1 MLFSSLLYKYDF
13 FLRVEASFVTLCGGL
28 RPHIVHKRPWTAPAS
43 PTALSE
49 LKKELD
55 VELAKKI
62 HAPTSKSSIS
72 QASEKYTTLLAAA
85 TASTRVDL
93 RTLELQSQEPS
104 PRWSVFSPFPCI
116 KPTTLGEPIMYPA
129 LDDDLF
135 PVRPRDYPRLTY
147 SDDDE
152 FDQLEPS
159 QPSPPHSAAPRAHSL
174 DYSQVENSSVT
185 GALSGATWTP
195 RKCVSTVNNTLKIN
209 YHSEPEDDRRSEL
222 LSEDSDDS
230 DQGHAS
236 PSPRR
241 GGISSVQNQVT
252 EQVGGGTRSAGPA
265 RRAPRGSSAPPVS
278 PYQLRPKLT
287 PTKRAPSSTQ
297 DAVLRRAEIP
307 VTPLLEEQYQKRPRT
322 RKPPPALE
330 FPLETAA
337 GPTGQPPS
345 VSGLSHPRLDFSK
358 LSYNHLNYA
367 EHEPPR
373 KDLPG
378 QRNPMRPNSKPP
390 PRTDAGEPPLRVLS
404 VNPFATGKGSAL
416 TDFYDANDF
425 RPAPPPSHSVD
436 MAPQTVCPQDIVST
450 AGPNPGP
457 TSLSAIAEE
466 VEEPEEPTA
475 SNHEP
480 EMEASESDGD
490 TEATVRRK
498 GGRPTNAARQKMKE
512 CFEQLQEQ
520 IANLAEDI
528 DQSEESLLLRFNTY
542 MADSA
547 SARGFHAFNVYQRYA
562 NNPNFRRNELARIKQ
577 HVPKNPPPLDS
588 VQLARAW
595 PLFKAAYPN
604 GDAFA
609 LLRAYADVVNA
620 EEASNET
627 LGQRTRSF
635 ERQFG
640 ILDRIFSKHGFD
652 SWFTMVGRHVNEDG
666 GLGGHHTT
674 SNLNGIF
681 DHLKFEPD
689 DLIGHCKTVA
699 YGTVAKSAIAARSR
713 IEYAPPVPAP
723 IGGRP
728 GDANINAL
736 RQLLDWISMQ
746 DLGFNVFTNRGGP
759 IVFWADLAAKWAQ
772 NNVILLGFPYTIGTK
787 LRLPHQVRQNKGIN
801 GLQKIDREALEK
813 AITMRENRD
822 GAQLDWEDYIRYS
835 TADEDEEDRIAKG
848 AKGKGRARSKA
859 PVAGGT
865 KSIVPVASRTK
876 SKSVK
881 GKLPQRNNSDPDS
894 GSPKSQP
901 KPRPMRKRKVAISQ
915 PTISSDEDEDEYVP
929 DAPINPRSRRP
940 SMPRSAASQVGG
952 GMRMEVVL
960 PRTEA
965 TVPKVRKHREQE
977 ESSGR
982 EGSHKRRRPDLT
994 GPPITSGSRRSPPHA
1009 SGSGSHTS
1017 SRHTPVATA
1026 QPAAPDPASIAA
1038 PLAPLAPSGAVD
1050 PRQLMT
1056 PEGIRDFL
1064 AQMQALQAIFGAAAN
1079 SQDA

>member
-1 MLFSSLLYKYDF
+1 
-13 FLRVEASFVTLCGGL
+13 
-28 RPHIVHKRPWTAPAS
+28 
-43 PTALSE
+43 
-49 LKKELD
+49 
-55 VELAKKI
+55 
-62 HAPTSKSSIS
+62 
-72 QASEKYTTLLAAA
+72 
-85 TASTRVDL
+85 
-93 RTLELQSQEPS
+93 
-104 PRWSVFSPFPCI
+104 
-116 KPTTLGEPIMYPA
+116 MYPA
-129 LDDDLF
+129 LDDLF
-135 PVRPRDYPRLTY
+135 AVRPRDYPRLTY

-159 QPSPPHSAAPRAHSL
+159 QPSPSHSGAPRAHSI

-195 RKCVSTVNNTLKIN
+195 RKRVSTVNDTLKIN
-209 YHSEPEDDRRSEL
+209 YHSEPEDDRRSEP
-222 LSEDSDDS
+222 LSEDSDSS

-236 PSPRR
+236 PSPKR

-265 RRAPRGSSAPPVS
+265 RRVPRGSSAPLVS

-358 LSYNHLNYA
+358 LSYNRLNYA

-378 QRNPMRPNSKPP
+378 QRNPMQPNSKPP

-425 RPAPPPSHSVD
+425 LPAPIPPPPSHSID

-450 AGPNPGP
+450 AAPDPGP

-475 SNHEP
+475 SYHEP

-528 DQSEESLLLRFNTY
+528 DQSEESLLLRFNAY

-547 SARGFHAFNVYQRYA
+547 SSRGFHAFNVYQRYA
-562 NNPNFRRNELARIKQ
+562 NNPKFRRDELARIEQ
-577 HVPKNPPPLDS
+577 HVPGNPPPLDS
-588 VQLARAW
+588 VQLGRAW

-604 GDAFA
+604 GDAFV

-681 DHLKFEPD
+681 EHLKFEPD

-713 IEYAPPVPAP
+713 IEYAPPLPAP

-759 IVFWADLAAKWAQ
+759 IVFWADLF
-772 NNVILLGFPYTIGTK
+772 L
-787 LRLPHQVRQNKGIN
+787 RQNKGIN

-813 AITMRENRD
+813 AIAMRENRD
-822 GAQLDWEDYIRYS
+822 GYGGLRLLRVKYELDTDDLVIWTHDYNRVGEPTDPVAARRWWLHSEGKVPAVSASNEVFNAQLDWEEYVRYA

-848 AKGKGRARSKA
+848 AKGKDRARSKA

-865 KSIVPVASRTK
+865 NSIVPVASRTK

-881 GKLPQRNNSDPDS
+881 GKLPQRNDSDPDS
-894 GSPKSQP
+894 DSPKSQP

-915 PTISSDEDEDEYVP
+915 PTISSDEDEYVP

-960 PRTEA
+960 ESPRTEA
-965 TVPKVRKHREQE
+965 TVPKVRKRREPE

-994 GPPITSGSRRSPPHA
+994 GPPIA
-1009 SGSGSHTS
+1009 SAHDTRG
-1017 SRHTPVATA
+1017 
-1026 QPAAPDPASIAA
+1026 D
-1038 PLAPLAPSGAVD
+1038 L
-1050 PRQLMT
+1050 T
-1056 PEGIRDFL
+1056 PEVIRDFL